1 MTLAALSGVAS
12 RQVFLAGSI
21 HDALSGRAPWTQPS
35 ILLRFQAAPQRPLAL
50 RLRHHLPTGLYAFY
64 GDPRSALPVLAAPD
78 TLDLELVVSAPRY
91 ATATVPIS
99 LTEADLQLVEPTR
112 EVEGQTVALAR
123 RPALPLLLDVLLA
136 PLPLVLVGRVV
147 RADDPSVA
155 VVGASIAVTAPSP
168 AGPVVSN
175 ALGAYTL
182 PDLPVAEEITL
193 QVTAAG
199 FSTLTLTRR
208 LDYRRP
214 VNEQHFHLTT

>member
-35 ILLRFQAAPQRPLAL
+35 ILLRFQAAPQRLLAL
-50 RLRHHLPTGLYAFY
+50 RLRHHPPSGLYAFY

-155 VVGASIAVTAPSP
+155 VAGASIAVTAPSP

-175 ALGAYTL
+175 SLGAYTL

-208 LDYRRP
+208 LDYRQP

>member
-1 MTLAALSGVAS
+1 MTLTALSGVAS

-155 VVGASIAVTAPSP
+155 VVGASTCRDRAVSRRPGRQQPSGRLH
-168 AGPVVSN
+168 AARSARRRGN
-175 ALGAYTL
+175 Y
-182 PDLPVAEEITL
+182 
-193 QVTAAG
+193 AAG
-199 FSTLTLTRR
+199 HRRR
-208 LDYRRP
+208 L
-214 VNEQHFHLTT
+214 FHPDPDAAAGLPPACK